1 MKGEKMNSNQ
11 SLCWGLLLNIVL
23 FVTWPGLSQTTWT
36 GLGSDIAVT
45 NVANWSSG
53 LPTTSKKG
61 IVGTDGIVSWPRN
74 NSLDNR
80 DITFTNNAI
89 LKKSLIDDDLRPSG
103 STLTFNDTS
112 QLSLTNGTFSR
123 MLKPLGNTTINLN
136 DSATI
141 SANRIY
147 ASSGDNNRFN
157 QTGSNSQMRASDY
170 IDLSQSGGNIFTLA
184 GGKVMAGGI
193 FKALSATNS
202 YFTFTSTST
211 GIMQKN
217 GANYVSAFTT
227 LITNGDIRI
236 NGVVQVDTN
245 FFIMSYDGVNTTLTL
260 GSSHLP
266 SVTVAP
272 TAVTVVSGRTLTL
285 TATPAGAAPY
295 YFQWYTNGVAI
306 ATATNNPLVFPNVKG
321 PSNWSVT
328 MTNVYGSASASSV
341 VTVVSGGTMVS
352 FL

>member
-1 MKGEKMNSNQ
+1 MNSNQ

-36 GLGSDIAVT
+36 GGGGNMSVT
-45 NVANWSSG
+45 NAANWSNGVPNNS
-53 LPTTSKKG
+53 SNKG
-61 IVGTDGIVSWPRN
+61 IVGTDGIVSWVVATEFG
-74 NSLDNR
+74 SK
-80 DITFTNNAI
+80 DITFTNNA
-89 LKKSLIDDDLRPSG
+89 KLITNDSSDDLKPITA
-103 STLTFNDTS
+103 TLTFNDTS
-112 QLSLTNGTFSR
+112 QFSLTNSLYKR
-123 MLKPLGNTTINLN
+123 SLRPQGNATINLN

-147 ASSGDNNRFN
+147 AIIGNNNRFN
-157 QTGSNSQMRASDY
+157 QTGNSQMSSSRE
-170 IDLSQSGGNIFTLA
+170 IDLSQTFTNIFTLA
-184 GGKVMAGGI
+184 GGKVTAGTD
-193 FKALSATNS
+193 FKASSVRNS

-217 GANYVSAFTT
+217 GANYVADFTT
-227 LITNGDIRI
+227 LITNGGIRI

-272 TAVTVVSGRTLTL
+272 TAVTVVSGNTLTL
-285 TATPAGAAPY
+285 TATPEGAAPY

-306 ATATNNPLVFPNVKG
+306 ANATNNPLVFPNVKYSG
-321 PSNWSVT
+321 NWSVT
-328 MTNVYGSASASSV
+328 MMNVYGSASASSV
-341 VTVVSGGTMVS
+341 VTVVPAGTMVS
-352 FL
+352 FQ